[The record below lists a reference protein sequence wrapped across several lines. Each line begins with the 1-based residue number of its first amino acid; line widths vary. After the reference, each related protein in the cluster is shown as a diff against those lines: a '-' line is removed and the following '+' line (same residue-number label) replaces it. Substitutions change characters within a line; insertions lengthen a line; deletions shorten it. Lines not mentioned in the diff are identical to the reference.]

1 MMDDDGWWLMM
12 IDDDAYDEDC
22 WLMLVWSALKMI
34 QNVRPCFPSDYKW
47 SRWRITMNEHKDV
60 NDLVWHT
67 DGCLNKYV
75 QCDVL

>member
-34 QNVRPCFPSDYKW
+34 QNVRPSFPSDYNS
-47 SRWRITMNEHKDV
+47 SRWWMTMIVHRDDD
-60 NDLVWHT
+60 DLVWHT